1 VTGLRPPE
9 PPEDDEPDPRPA
21 DEPPS
26 RGRSEGPSGSWRLTT
41 PDVAAPDPDLER
53 DGPLSREAALRL
65 LDRGKQL
72 MDSADFGDAAR
83 HYQRVIG
90 FDDLAVTSAGL
101 LGLGNALHRL
111 DRDADALGVW
121 EQVTEMPD
129 TPSTYPAWR
138 NVAAAR
144 VRAGDN
150 RGALDAYREADRRAP
165 AEDKGEIASRLGWLS
180 KEIGDTRTAGR
191 YFARAR
197 GADGIA
203 FSFVIIGMT
212 VVVSLLAD
220 PSFSPEGSFLGDQL
234 RLDKAAIANGDWWRL
249 FTVALVH
256 APLLQMPLHLVF
268 NMYFLWIAGPIVE
281 QLYGRLAFVA
291 IYVVSALGGSV
302 ASYAFGEGQLGV
314 GASGAIFGLFGILL
328 VASRRHHPV
337 LDRQGRMF
345 VGQLGGLIVI
355 NLIIGFAL
363 ADIIDNF
370 GHLGGL
376 AVGAWL
382 GFLIPPGRV
391 PTLRTMWQRTSGE
404 TSMLELVAR
413 LVGIV
418 AMVAVLV
425 AGYAI
430 GTQKWG

>member
-1 VTGLRPPE
+1 MTGLLPPE
-9 PPEDDEPDPRPA
+9 PPDDEPEPRPA
-21 DEPPS
+21 DDTSPA
-26 RGRSEGPSGSWRLTT
+26 GRSEGPSGSLRLTT
-41 PDVAAPDPDLER
+41 PDDPGLRAVLER

-65 LDRGKQL
+65 IDRGREL
-72 MDSADFGDAAR
+72 MGSGDFADAAR

-90 FDDLAVTSAGL
+90 FDDVAVTAAGL

-111 DRDADALGVW
+111 DRDGDALQAW
-121 EQVTEMPD
+121 EQVTALPAS
-129 TPSTYPAWR
+129 PSTYPAWR

-150 RGALDAYREADRRAP
+150 RGALSAYREADRLAP
-165 AEDKGEIASRLGWLS
+165 PDDKAEIASRLGWLA
-180 KEIGDTRTAGR
+180 KETGDSRSAGR

-197 GADGIA
+197 GADGLA

-212 VVVSLLAD
+212 VVVSLLSD
-220 PSFSPEGSFLGDQL
+220 PSFSPGGSVLRGQL
-234 RLDKAAIANGDWWRL
+234 ALDKVAVADGEWWRL
-249 FTVALVH
+249 LTIALVH
-256 APLLQMPLHLVF
+256 APLLQMPLHLIF

-281 QLYGRLAFVA
+281 QLYGRIPFLA
-291 IYVVSALGGSV
+291 IYIVSALAGSI
-302 ASYAFGEGQLGV
+302 ASYAFGDARGGV

-328 VASRRHHPV
+328 VASRRHHPA

-345 VGQLGGLIVI
+345 VGQLGGLILF

-363 ADIIDNF
+363 SDIIDNF

-376 AVGAWL
+376 AAGAWL

-391 PTLRTMWQRTSGE
+391 PTLRTMWQRTDGQ
-404 TSMLELVAR
+404 TSMLDLAAR
-413 LVGIV
+413 IVGIV
-418 AMVAVLV
+418 AMAAVLL

-430 GTQKWG
+430 GTGKWA